1 MTPEEIIALG
11 RKFMESRIF
20 LTAAE
25 LDVFT
30 ILAKRSMSAR
40 EAADALKVTER
51 GITILLDAL
60 ASMGLLEK
68 NTDMYHCP
76 AGVAS
81 SLSTESPGT
90 IIPMIRHNVG
100 GWKRW
105 SNLTE
110 IVRHGMDDNKTMG
123 FLDNESELE
132 AFIGA
137 MHVVAYNL
145 APGIVSAI
153 RPGQAKKLLDI
164 GGASGSYTQAFLE
177 AFPGMTATLFDLPP
191 VIKIAERRLSGTGL
205 LQRIT
210 LVPGNFYLDEL
221 PQGYDLVLLSAII
234 HQNSTEQ
241 NIALYRKI
249 YRALV
254 PGGRI
259 IIRDHVMTPDHTQPA
274 RGALFA
280 VNMLVGTQGGGT
292 YSFEEIRE
300 SLEVA
305 GFINVRLIQP
315 DERMNGLVEGFRP

>member
-1 MTPEEIIALG
+1 
-11 RKFMESRIF
+11 
-20 LTAAE
+20 
-25 LDVFT
+25 
-30 ILAKRSMSAR
+30 
-40 EAADALKVTER
+40 
-51 GITILLDAL
+51 
-60 ASMGLLEK
+60 
-68 NTDMYHCP
+68 
-76 AGVAS
+76 
-81 SLSTESPGT
+81 
-90 IIPMIRHNVG
+90 
-100 GWKRW
+100 
-105 SNLTE
+105 
-110 IVRHGMDDNKTMG
+110 MDDNKTMG

-221 PQGYDLVLLSAII
+221 PQGHDLVLLSAII